1 MATFEDRICDYCDTR
16 VSTLGKIKAR
26 SLGADALTLTAL
38 KVLVYAQL
46 EGGIKDLASCVLR
59 DVNNRRLAVG
69 DINPGL
75 LQWRNAEDIR
85 RFKSMVT
92 FQMIAAPSPFGGAL
106 SKHLKVRGINRKN
119 ELNQMDWEAIKKVYN
134 GFGLDCT
141 SVEKLRGRITQI
153 VEDRN
158 DAAHYGVLPTLRAT
172 LMEKQ
177 VRENADIV
185 EHVLTDFSIQLLP
198 FFASNLHRR

>member
-1 MATFEDRICDYCDTR
+1 MATFQDRIFNYCDAR

-26 SLGADALTLTAL
+26 SLGADLLTLTAL

-59 DVNNRRLAVG
+59 DLNNRRMPVG
-69 DINPGL
+69 DINPRL

-85 RFKSMVT
+85 QFKSMVT
-92 FQMIAAPSPFGGAL
+92 FEMVAAPAPFAQAL
-106 SKHLKVRGINRKN
+106 GKRLKVNGINRKS
-119 ELNQMDWEAIKKVYN
+119 ELNQMDWEAIRKVYD
-134 GFGLDCT
+134 GLGLDRR
-141 SVEKLRGRITQI
+141 SVEKLRAQITLV

-158 DAAHYGVLPTLRAT
+158 DAAHYGVLPTLGPR

-177 VRENADIV
+177 VRENVDVV
-185 EHVLTDFSIQLLP
+185 EDVLTDFSVQLLP